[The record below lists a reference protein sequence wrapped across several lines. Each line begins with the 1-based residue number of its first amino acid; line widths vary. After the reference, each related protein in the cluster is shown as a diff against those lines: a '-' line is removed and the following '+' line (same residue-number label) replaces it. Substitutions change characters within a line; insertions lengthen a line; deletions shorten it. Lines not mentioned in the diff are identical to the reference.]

1 MTITLDKMNVMVD
14 LETLGT
20 ANNSVIISMGAV
32 AFDNEGNTLSTF
44 YRRIDPQSC
53 VDAGLKVDVSTVMW
67 WMKQSDA
74 ARAAFNEKGVPLQ
87 IALEEFYL
95 WFPED
100 ACLWGNGAT
109 FDNVLLTNAYKALGM
124 KTPWPYWGDRCYRT
138 VKALYPEIAAGPFEG
153 AAHNA
158 LDDARH
164 QTKHL
169 LKIAGVTQ

>member
-20 ANNSVIISMGAV
+20 ASNSVIISMGAV

-74 ARAAFNEKGVPLQ
+74 ARAAFNEKGVLLAA
-87 IALEEFYL
+87 ALGDFAM
-95 WFPED
+95 WVPED

-109 FDNVLLTNAYKALGM
+109 FDNVLLTNAYKAAGL
-124 KTPWPYWGDRCYRT
+124 KAPWPYWRDRCYRT
-138 VKALYPEIAAGPFEG
+138 VKALYPHISAGAFEG

-158 LDDARH
+158 LADARH

-169 LKIAGVTQ
+169 LKIAGVAQ